1 MTNYESTTVGEILLW
16 CRGGNVVISFEVSQK
31 SKPNKNQPNF
41 IWIYW
46 VWRPLWK
53 SCKTAARRTAIW
65 LWDASFKKCATEMCD
80 GQIRRTP
87 CKGGNRVVEK
97 CHRSLLISMISL
109 FWGCKMYR
117 FDKISLVLIAF
128 AEFWFLMK
136 IDPRKDT
143 QKVQSRVFK
152 NDAISLDRIQILH
165 FSGSQNDSSCE
176 KKTCV

>member
-1 MTNYESTTVGEILLW
+1 MTNYESTTVGHMLLW

-65 LWDASFKKCATEMCD
+65 LWDVSFKKCATEMCD

-87 CKGGNRVVEK
+87 CKGAWTCFQFSRWKPQGDACVEGFGPIHK
-97 CHRSLLISMISL
+97 PHSYQPPTLTPPEVFPKNLFGHQTHRNLS
-109 FWGCKMYR
+109 
-117 FDKISLVLIAF
+117 A
-128 AEFWFLMK
+128 
-136 IDPRKDT
+136 
-143 QKVQSRVFK
+143 
-152 NDAISLDRIQILH
+152 
-165 FSGSQNDSSCE
+165 
-176 KKTCV
+176 